1 MSQEKTRLVVDCL
14 ARLPNEKWRMD
25 NSSVFPL
32 EMLDEEHARD
42 FDPSWPWLFDSDELG
57 ILVFKTED
65 DACKAQ
71 RDYRRVYGFDPITGE
86 RI

>member
-32 EMLDEEHARD
+32 EMLDEDDAKALNPEY
-42 FDPSWPWLFDSDELG
+42 PWLFDSDEDGLQA
-57 ILVFKTED
+57 FKTED
-65 DACKAQ
+65 DACQAQ
-71 RDYRRVYGFDPITGE
+71 RDYRQAHGFHPITGE